1 MDYNAKRTAAVRSGN
16 ARLRPG
22 MIAWFAILAGLVFFA
37 GVGASGAEGLADP
50 SKPDPA
56 IEGAP
61 NEASGEDLYQ
71 RGFYPEAMAEWG
83 RAVDEKQDAGAAF
96 QLAEAYFDA
105 AVVERNMEE
114 AVKYYTIGA
123 EWGDARAQAD
133 LGTLFD
139 KGWGVPQDL
148 AGAAKWYEAAARQ
161 GHPSAQYNIAVMYEE
176 GAGVEADKVKAYMY
190 YQLAIEGG
198 FPKFATEALEN
209 LSATMTPGEIKE
221 ATGMARAFKPLTR
234 EESAAEVSVT
244 AKALT
249 GESSAE

>member
-1 MDYNAKRTAAVRSGN
+1 MNYNTKRVAAVRSRN
-16 ARLRPG
+16 AQLRPG
-22 MIAWFAILAGLVFFA
+22 MIAWLVVLAGLVFSMS
-37 GVGASGAEGLADP
+37 VGASRADGLADP

-71 RGFYPEAMAEWG
+71 RGFYPEAMAEWKH
-83 RAVDEKQDAGAAF
+83 AVEEKQDAGAAF

-105 AVVERNMEE
+105 AVVERNLEE
-114 AVKYYTIGA
+114 AIKYYTIGA

-148 AGAAKWYEAAARQ
+148 AKAAKWYEASARQ
-161 GHPSAQYNIAVMYEE
+161 GHPSAQYNIGVMYEE
-176 GAGVEADKVKAYMY
+176 GAGVEVNKVKAYMY

-198 FPKFATEALEN
+198 FPKFATEALEQ

-221 ATGMARAFKPLTR
+221 ATKMARAFKPLTR

-249 GESSAE
+249 GESSVE